1 MQTYKDLMVWQKSI
15 ELTVKLYEVTKLL
28 PTEERFGLIS
38 QMRRCCVSIPSNIA
52 EGYARRG
59 KKENANF
66 INIAYGSA
74 VELETQVIIAK
85 KLNFIDDS
93 YWNRIDE
100 ILLEV
105 LKLLYNYRKYLQ
117 Q

>member
-1 MQTYKDLMVWQKSI
+1 MQTYKDLLVWQKSI
-15 ELTVKLYEVTKLL
+15 ELTVELYKVTKLL
-28 PTEERFGLIS
+28 PQEEKFGLIS

-74 VELETQVIIAK
+74 VELETQIIISK
-85 KLNFIDDS
+85 KLEFLNESSWQKIDT
-93 YWNRIDE
+93 
-100 ILLEV
+100 ILIEV